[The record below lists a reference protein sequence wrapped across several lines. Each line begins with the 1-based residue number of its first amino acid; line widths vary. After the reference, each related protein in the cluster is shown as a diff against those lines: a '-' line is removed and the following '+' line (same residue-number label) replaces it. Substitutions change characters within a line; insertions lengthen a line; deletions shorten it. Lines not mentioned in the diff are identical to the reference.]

1 MASAVSANRVRVRV
15 FRGLLRA
22 LFERERRGFARTAL
36 PHNCTRL
43 YIQTYTNRNLTQEK
57 RVPTALA
64 PHIDAFYTVPVLY
77 GLRGAPVMVGGSGS
91 ELSARASAC
100 PWGLSRQRLHGER
113 GQATCA
119 SARRCQYWICLSD
132 KV

>member
-43 YIQTYTNRNLTQEK
+43 YIQTYTNHNLTQEK

-64 PHIDAFYTVPVLY
+64 PHIDAFYTVPEKDTGVPVQYCTY
-77 GLRGAPVMVGGSGS
+77 GLRGAPCDG
-91 ELSARASAC
+91 
-100 PWGLSRQRLHGER
+100 W
-113 GQATCA
+113 
-119 SARRCQYWICLSD
+119 CLWL
-132 KV
+132 

>member
-64 PHIDAFYTVPVLY
+64 PHIDAFYTVPVQY
-77 GLRGAPVMVGGSGS
+77 CTAFA
-91 ELSARASAC
+91 ELLIDG
-100 PWGLSRQRLHGER
+100 WWLWL
-113 GQATCA
+113 
-119 SARRCQYWICLSD
+119 
-132 KV
+132 